1 MGEHRRIY
9 PKKFEITRLVAAARA
24 AGLDVAG
31 IEVSADGSIKLVEAR
46 AMPTKAMTEFER
58 MEAAGLI

>member
-1 MGEHRRIY
+1 MGEYRRLY
-9 PKKFEITRLVAAARA
+9 PKKVEITRMIAAARA

-31 IEVSADGSIKLVEAR
+31 IEVSPDGAIKIIEAR
-46 AMPTKAMTEFER
+46 AMPRQALSEFER

>member
-1 MGEHRRIY
+1 MGEYRRLY
-9 PKKFEITRLVAAARA
+9 PKKFEITRVVAAARA

-31 IEVSADGSIKLVEAR
+31 IEVSPDGSIKIIEAR
-46 AMPTKAMTEFER
+46 AMPAKAMTEFER

>member
-1 MGEHRRIY
+1 MGEYRRIY
-9 PKKFEITRLVAAARA
+9 PKKIEITRVVAAARD

-31 IEVSADGSIKLVEAR
+31 IEVSADGSIKIIEAR
-46 AMPTKAMTEFER
+46 AMPKQAMTEFER

>member
-1 MGEHRRIY
+1 MGEYRRIY
-9 PKKFEITRLVAAARA
+9 PRKVEITRMIAAAKA

-31 IEVSADGSIKLVEAR
+31 IEVSPDGSIKLIEAR
-46 AMPTKAMTEFER
+46 AMPSKAMTEFER